1 MSPTVPQIKSVTS
14 IATAGGWWFAKRIAE
29 TTVDKAAREPTE
41 RSIPPVT
48 MTKNWPTANTEV
60 IEAAVMMLTR
70 FRTARKY
77 GETRAPITIMIAKTT
92 NRYIFENTREI
103 SSPGLRSAVGTASD
117 FCTFASIIWIL
128 ILLSDGQLKRFRI
141 ASPW

>member
-1 MSPTVPQIKSVTS
+1 MNPTDAQIKSVAI

-29 TTVDKAAREPTE
+29 TTVDKAAREPTD

-48 MTKNWPTANTEV
+48 MTKNWPTAKTEV

-77 GETRAPITIMIAKTT
+77 GEMRAPITMMIAKTT
-92 NRYIFENTREI
+92 NKYIFENACEI
-103 SSPGLRSAVGTASD
+103 RSRGFRSAVGSASR
-117 FCTFASIIWIL
+117 FCTFSSI
-128 ILLSDGQLKRFRI
+128 
-141 ASPW
+141 